1 MGYSKCG
8 MFGLWIVWNLG
19 CSVYGMFMMWSVWDK
34 GCWGSGM
41 FRIKDGGWGMFARI
55 MDVDLERNRGH

>member
-1 MGYSKCG
+1 MDCLESTLFSIRDVHDVG
-8 MFGLWIVWNLG
+8 
-19 CSVYGMFMMWSVWDK
+19 VWDK

-41 FRIKDGGWGMFARI
+41 FRIKDGGWGMFSRI